1 MLKAKEREELRE
13 HLLRRRQE
21 LIEEGDHAIEPNRK
35 DPTQIP
41 DEDEQP
47 LNEMNQVIASKRNH
61 LRLQEIE
68 GITRALAMLEH
79 SPEDYGECQ
88 ECGELIPLGRLKIMP
103 WAQHCVSCLQ
113 KQESLHK
120 STRRRHALDYHD

>member
-1 MLKAKEREELRE
+1 MLKVKEREELRE

-47 LNEMNQVIASKRNH
+47 LNEMNQVIASKRNQV
-61 LRLQEIE
+61 RLQEIE
-68 GITRALAMLEH
+68 GISRALAMLEH
-79 SPEDYGECQ
+79 NPEDYGECQ

-103 WAQHCVSCLQ
+103 WAQHCVRCLQ